1 MRGVAMVQPSS
12 GAARRKNILVVDDEP
27 GMRALF
33 SFMLGAKGYGVRTAG
48 SGQEALQ
55 NVQSSPCDLV
65 FLDVRMPYMD
75 GLEILR
81 ALKQIRPNIPVIMMT
96 GYAVE
101 QLLDDAMR
109 EGAKGYLRKPFTVE
123 ELMNSIEGTLAQEH
137 SSC

>member
-1 MRGVAMVQPSS
+1 MAQQSP
-12 GAARRKNILVVDDEP
+12 GASRRKTILVVDDEP

-33 SFMLGAKGYGVRTAG
+33 SFMLGAKGYGVHTAG

-55 NVQSSPCDLV
+55 SVQGSPYDLV

-81 ALKQIRPNIPVIMMT
+81 ALKQIRPNVPVIMMT

-101 QLLDDAMR
+101 QLLNDAMR
-109 EGAKGYLRKPFTVE
+109 EGAKGYLRKPFTIE
-123 ELMNSIEGTLAQEH
+123 ELMNSIEGTLATGH